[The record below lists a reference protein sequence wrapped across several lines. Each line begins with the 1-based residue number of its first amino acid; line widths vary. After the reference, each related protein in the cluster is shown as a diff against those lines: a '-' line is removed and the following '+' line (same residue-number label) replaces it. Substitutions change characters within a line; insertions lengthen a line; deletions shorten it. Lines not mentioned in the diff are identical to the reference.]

1 MSGFMHLPILPV
13 VLPLFAGI
21 LLLALRNRSLA
32 LQRGVSLLATL
43 ALVPLALA
51 LIGTSHDGGHLVYKL
66 GNWIAPYGIVL
77 VTDRLAAWMLLTT
90 ALLAVFALL
99 YASLGTDKQGRHFH
113 VLFQLQLFGL
123 NGAFLTGD
131 LFNLFVFFEILLL
144 ASYGLLLHGGGRLRV
159 KAGLHYVVINLV
171 GSTLFLFAVGTLYG
185 VTGTLNMADLAL
197 KLAATPAEH
206 AALVQS
212 AALLLFGVFALKA
225 ALLPLYLW
233 LPAAYAHTSAP
244 VAALFAVMTKVG
256 AYSILRVYSLIAGD
270 SAGPLTELLDA
281 WLAPL
286 ALATLVLGMLGVIA
300 STALRQQA
308 AYLVV
313 VSIGSLL
320 LAFGL
325 GNTEALAAGLYY
337 LPHTT
342 FASAALFLLAD
353 SISRARGELADRFE
367 SGPAMPG
374 ARVMGGL
381 FFVVAVALAGLPP
394 LSGFLGKFM
403 LLRAAL
409 DSPLLIWVWSIVL
422 VTGLLGV
429 VALARSGSLLF
440 YRTHTAHDP
449 ASLLRP
455 TTRTLAPVAGLLL
468 LVIGMT
474 IWAGPVYDYAADT
487 AAQLRSPQRY
497 IEAVLGAAPRPPAG
511 RASGGVPL
519 AGAAP

>member
-1 MSGFMHLPILPV
+1 MNGLMHLPILPI

-21 LLLALRNRSLA
+21 ALLALRNRSLA
-32 LQRGVSLLATL
+32 LQRGVSLLA
-43 ALVPLALA
+43 ALA
-51 LIGTSHDGGHLVYKL
+51 LIPLAIMLMQTTADGTQLVYKL
-66 GNWIAPYGIVL
+66 GNWAAPYGIVL
-77 VTDRLAAWMLLTT
+77 VADRLAAWMLLTT
-90 ALLAVFALL
+90 SLLAVFALG
-99 YASLGTDKQGRHFH
+99 YAVQGSDQNGRHFH

-144 ASYGLLLHGGGRLRV
+144 ASYGLLLHGGGRQRV

-185 VTGTLNMADLAL
+185 VVGTLNMADLAV
-197 KLAATPAEH
+197 KLAAAPEEN

-244 VAALFAVMTKVG
+244 VAALFAIMTKVG
-256 AYSILRVYSLIAGD
+256 AYSILRVYSLMAGD
-270 SAGPLTELLDA
+270 EAGALTSLLDA

-286 ALATLVLGMLGVIA
+286 ALATLALGMLGVVA
-300 STALRQQA
+300 STSLRQQA

-325 GNTEALAAGLYY
+325 GSVDAVAAGLYY

-342 FASAALFLLAD
+342 FATAALFLLAD
-353 SISRARGELADRFE
+353 SIGRARGPLDDRFE
-367 SGPAMPG
+367 SGPAMPR
-374 ARVMGGL
+374 ARVLGGL
-381 FFVVAVALAGLPP
+381 FFVVAVAIAGLPP

-403 LLRAAL
+403 LLKAAL
-409 DSPLLIWVWSIVL
+409 DSPLLPWVWGVVL
-422 VTGLLGV
+422 VSGLVGV
-429 VALARSGSLLF
+429 IALARSGSLLF

-449 ASLLRP
+449 ASLTPP
-455 TTRTLAPVAGLLL
+455 TNAALAPVAGLLL
-468 LVIGMT
+468 LIVGLV
-474 IWAGPVYDYAADT
+474 IWAGPLSDYASAT
-487 AAQLRSPQRY
+487 AAQLLQPQHY
-497 IEAVLGAAPRPPAG
+497 IDAVLGTAP
-511 RASGGVPL
+511 
-519 AGAAP
+519 